1 MKRSLLSFA
10 LLLSLPIFFGCEDI
24 SSEQPASLIEVGFD
38 CLAPSIS
45 FDDAPLV
52 ATRASTYTE
61 EPRYIIQ
68 IFHNGSPYAYGVF
81 NDLSKQTVTM
91 EEGKTYSMEVSYFPN
106 GHCLPFTHDGKGN
119 YLTDGFVYSIDNY
132 ISPNGSFTDGGF
144 IYFIPSI
151 KYWAE
156 NVQYTA
162 SENNK
167 TINLELQA
175 WIFGLLFKV
184 NNLSEGTLKITCPGS
199 FDRMPELTFTPDN
212 TEYEAIYSMYDHLM
226 YDHSYYTYTPYVQ
239 IIYTDT
245 DGIETSIFRGDI
257 PTSRLKKTI
266 VTINLKDKSGKK
278 GSSFSVNL
286 ENYDITEG
294 KKVDIN
300 QE

>member
-1 MKRSLLSFA
+1 MKRVLLSFA
-10 LLLSLPIFFGCEDI
+10 LLLSLPIFFGCEDL
-24 SSEQPASLIEVGFD
+24 SSEQSANLIEVGFD
-38 CLAPSIS
+38 CLAPSIL

-52 ATRASTYTE
+52 TTKASKYTE

-81 NDLSKQTVTM
+81 NDLSQQTVTM

-106 GHCLPFTHDGKGN
+106 GHCLPFTHNGEEN
-119 YLTDGFVYSIDNY
+119 YLTDGFVYSIDNS

-175 WIFGLLFKV
+175 WIFGLSFKV
-184 NNLSEGTLKITCPGS
+184 NNLSEGTLKITCPGP

-212 TEYEAIYSMYDHLM
+212 TEYEAIYSMYDWSSFTH
-226 YDHSYYTYTPYVQ
+226 TPNVQ
-239 IIYTDT
+239 IIYTGT

-266 VTINLKDKSGKK
+266 VTINLKDKSGKT

-294 KKVDIN
+294 EKVDIN